1 MYINSSISS
10 MKSDTKNIF
19 IGSSVHRWND
29 NRIFF
34 KEAMSLAKIYHVELH
49 APAEFE
55 KKHVYGVDIYGL
67 PNWEKE
73 SDRKAI
79 RNELWQ
85 RLKKSKMTI
94 FHFHDPELIW
104 IGIKAKLILNKKV
117 IYDIHEDVGSDIM
130 RKTWLNAIQKVFYYI
145 AYKLLESIVGFIFDH
160 FILSVDLFKSP
171 RIRNSTIIFNYPIL
185 PETRNN
191 NSKSIDLLY
200 LGAVTEDRGIF
211 IIIEVVKKLVKKY
224 PNLKVEIVG
233 HVPSSIKAHIVDEI
247 RKENL
252 NDVIYLRG
260 FIDYNAASDYIKRSR
275 IGLCLLFP
283 TKNYL
288 NSYPTKLFDYMTC
301 GIPIVGSNFGQLARI
316 IKEANCG
323 ATVDPY
329 DIQDI
334 VRVLDSLLSK
344 NDYCS
349 DLGSNG
355 WEYIKDT
362 YTWQSQENKLLELY
376 SNL

>member
-160 FILSVDLFKSP
+160 FILSVERKQ
-171 RIRNSTIIFNYPIL
+171 
-185 PETRNN
+185 
-191 NSKSIDLLY
+191 
-200 LGAVTEDRGIF
+200 
-211 IIIEVVKKLVKKY
+211 
-224 PNLKVEIVG
+224 NLINQ
-233 HVPSSIKAHIVDEI
+233 
-247 RKENL
+247 R
-252 NDVIYLRG
+252 
-260 FIDYNAASDYIKRSR
+260 
-275 IGLCLLFP
+275 
-283 TKNYL
+283 TKNVTLSFCYL
-288 NSYPTKLFDYMTC
+288 C
-301 GIPIVGSNFGQLARI
+301 IVLYYSDPSNNIHMKNIHSWESR
-316 IKEANCG
+316 
-323 ATVDPY
+323 
-329 DIQDI
+329 
-334 VRVLDSLLSK
+334 DSCFFSIM
-344 NDYCS
+344 YC
-349 DLGSNG
+349 
-355 WEYIKDT
+355 
-362 YTWQSQENKLLELY
+362 
-376 SNL
+376 

>member
-1 MYINSSISS
+1 M
-10 MKSDTKNIF
+10 IF

-29 NRIFF
+29 NRIYY
-34 KEAMSLAKIYHVELH
+34 KEAVSLAKKYHVELH
-49 APAEFE
+49 APAEFN
-55 KKHVYGVDIYGL
+55 KKHLKGVNIYGL
-67 PNWEKE
+67 PAWDEEK
-73 SDRKAI
+73 DRKKI
-79 RNELWQ
+79 RFELWQ
-85 RLKKSKMTI
+85 RLKRSKTSI

-104 IGIKAKLILNKKV
+104 IGIKAKLLLKKKV
-117 IYDIHEDVGSDIM
+117 IYDIHEDVSAAIM
-130 RKTWLNAIQKVFYYI
+130 RKMWLNKIQKVFYSI
-145 AYKLLESIVGFIFDH
+145 AYKLLEKIVGLVFDH
-160 FILSVDLFKSP
+160 FILSEYLFKKP
-171 RIRNSTIIFNYPIL
+171 RASATTIILNYPII
-185 PETRNN
+185 PETRNK

-233 HVPSSIKAHIVDEI
+233 HVPSSIKAHIGDEI

-349 DLGSNG
+349 DLGANG